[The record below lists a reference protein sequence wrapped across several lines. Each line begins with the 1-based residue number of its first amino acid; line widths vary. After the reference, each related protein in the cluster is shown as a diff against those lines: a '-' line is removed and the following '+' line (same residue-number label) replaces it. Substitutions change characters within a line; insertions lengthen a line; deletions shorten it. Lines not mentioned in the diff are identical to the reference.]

1 MGGNFRNYSSKAK
14 NFLTSSRKIIFWT
27 LVSQDLI
34 LLGAMAILVPPA
46 AGPVW
51 TVFSPIL
58 TGFLVLTLML
68 IFIFLVL
75 ILIIPCFSL
84 LPKRVLHLLIK
95 FFILT
100 ASSPNK
106 IFHFDNF
113 LLYYEGCHNCVT
125 KAWTNAN
132 NTNPLLSFSQC
143 VTHTR
148 ANIIK
153 WKYAGL
159 RPINLE
165 LSNINQEIARMEA
178 IDPSSSDTWTDLW
191 LRSLY
196 NRHNAFLCQ
205 NFLYWSQR
213 A

>member
-1 MGGNFRNYSSKAK
+1 MDLDFSGSNFTWCNGHSR
-14 NFLTSSRKIIFWT
+14 SSRRWAR
-27 LVSQDLI
+27 LDR
-34 LLGAMAILVPPA
+34 
-46 AGPVW
+46 
-51 TVFSPIL
+51 
-58 TGFLVLTLML
+58 FLSNLNWISSFDYYVNLHLPRTNYDH
-68 IFIFLVL
+68 
-75 ILIIPCFSL
+75 SL
-84 LPKRVLHLLIK
+84 LFLIAK
-95 FFILT
+95 KG
-100 ASSPNK
+100 APSPNK
-106 IFHFDNF
+106 IFHFDSF

-196 NRHNAFLCQ
+196 IRHNALLCQ
-205 NFLYWSQR
+205 NSLYWSQR